1 MRGLAG
7 SETSSSTG
15 GDAGRDDGA
24 SLPLIPEIPGAS
36 GNGVEQI
43 SQLRRERWFRNVHA
57 VHAIGGDSLVGG
69 GGVADLD
76 SVDKATGR
84 DTVDPGC
91 EVDTVN
97 ALGRAE
103 PDNALLGTP
112 QRAHIRAAAG
122 LRPGGFRWLHTS
134 QTQLSEM
141 SLAPS

>member
-15 GDAGRDDGA
+15 GDTGRDDGA
-24 SLPLIPEIPGAS
+24 TLLLIPEIPGAS

-43 SQLRRERWFRNVHA
+43 SQLRREWWFRNVHA
-57 VHAIGGDSLVGG
+57 VHAIGGGSLVGG
-69 GGVADLD
+69 GGVKDLD

-84 DTVDPGC
+84 DIVDPGR
-91 EVDTVN
+91 EVDSVN
-97 ALGRAE
+97 ALGWAE
-103 PDNALLGTP
+103 PERTLLGTP

-134 QTQLSEM
+134 QTQFSKL

>member
-1 MRGLAG
+1 MRGL
-7 SETSSSTG
+7 SERSSSIG
-15 GDAGRDDGA
+15 ASGDTCRDDGT

-43 SQLRRERWFRNVHA
+43 SQLRREEWFRNVHA

-69 GGVADLD
+69 GGVEDLD

-97 ALGRAE
+97 ALGMAE
-103 PDNALLGTP
+103 PDSALLGTP
-112 QRAHIRAAAG
+112 QRAHILAAAG

-134 QTQLSEM
+134 QTQVSKLSP
-141 SLAPS
+141 APS